1 MDILE
6 QYYKGILLSLK
17 SEVELINQI
26 FFHQGIKGEGNEN
39 VLRELLIKFIP
50 NKYGVSSG
58 IVIDSK
64 GNQSKQCDI
73 IIYDNWNY
81 PEVLSLT
88 SVKLFPVEFVYAV
101 IEVKTTLTKEE
112 ALIAVKNIKSV
123 KNLHLDKEK
132 FRSQKLYESF
142 GDENGKMHNN
152 SKLANDTIQ
161 THPIGLVFSFF
172 SSAKTF
178 DTYMSWF
185 DNQKEFDKFPHNIFC
200 LDQGIITLNEGKE
213 LLKLIP
219 FLVDKNEEKV
229 IIDKSKIFF
238 KNKKE
243 WQYFDGKEYPLTKFN
258 KKDFIVNQENILLHF
273 ILILFDY
280 LRLKEINPMVKIRE
294 KYLPK
299 PFKHF
304 HGIRNNSDT
313 TN

>member
-17 SEVELINQI
+17 SEVDLINQI
-26 FFHQGIKGEGNEN
+26 FYHQGIKGEGNEN
-39 VLRELLIKFIP
+39 VLRDLLIKFIP
-50 NKYGVSSG
+50 KKYGVSSG

-81 PEVLSLT
+81 PEILSLT

-112 ALIAVKNIKSV
+112 SLIAIENIKSV
-123 KNLHLDKEK
+123 KNLYLSEDR
-132 FRSQKLYESF
+132 FRSQILYEPF
-142 GDENGKMHNN
+142 GDENGKVHKN
-152 SKLANDTIQ
+152 SLFANDTIQ

-172 SSAKTF
+172 SNAKTF
-178 DTYMSWF
+178 DTYINWF
-185 DNQKEFDKFPHNIFC
+185 DCQKGFDKFPHNIFC

-213 LLKLIP
+213 LLKVIP
-219 FLVDKNEEKV
+219 LLVDKNENKV
-229 IIDKSKIFF
+229 TLDKSKTFL
-238 KNKKE
+238 KNKKK
-243 WQYFDGKEYPLTKFN
+243 WQNIDGKEYPLTKFN

-280 LRLKEINPMVKIRE
+280 LRLKEINPMVKIRD
-294 KYLPK
+294 KYLPET
-299 PFKHF
+299 FKHF
-304 HGIRNNSDT
+304 HGIKNI
-313 TN
+313 